1 MRINEKDF
9 RDKVLGCWIGKNI
22 GGTIGAPFEWKR
34 QVNNVKFYVQD
45 LKGNPLPND
54 DLDIQLL
61 WLAAIEQHGLDLTPN
76 TLAEYWCSY
85 VTPHWAE
92 YGTGKINMRSGLP
105 PPISGTF
112 GNMYK
117 HSCGAY
123 IRSEI
128 WACISPGM
136 PNVAA
141 KLATKDAILDHG
153 DGEGSWA
160 EIFMAALESA
170 AFVEKD
176 IYKLI
181 DIGLSYIP
189 KDCGVAKAVNTTVK
203 CYKSKKTWLQMR
215 DEVLKH
221 HRGGFTY
228 MYVSD
233 EDKKKGFKD
242 GVLGY
247 DVPSNIAFTIA
258 PLLYGGKDFAKVQ
271 CMAVNLGEDTDCTAA
286 TAGSIWGIIYGAKA
300 IPQKWLEPIGRSIAT
315 IVLDLGDI
323 GWAIPKDVDN
333 LTERTVNLAK
343 QNLFKNKSDLISC
356 TEPTDLS
363 DLKIDSL
370 KCKDN
375 GKELQQRLKTPAYD
389 FDLFTVFVDYGD
401 APVIKTGIPKKV
413 NVKIVHT
420 HRTHQTNLSM
430 HWYLPEGWTVTPS
443 QDAYALGV
451 QPHLG
456 GMNLAFDFEF
466 TAAKL
471 AKSMN
476 RAVLEITIEGRPTV
490 MLVPLT
496 LLNGSLIG

>member
-1 MRINEKDF
+1 MRLNEKEY

-34 QVNNVKFYVQD
+34 QVNNVKFYVQE
-45 LKGNPLPND
+45 LNGNPLPND

-61 WLAAIEQHGLDLTPN
+61 WLAAMEQHGLGVTSN

-105 PPISGTF
+105 PPLSGTF
-112 GNMYK
+112 GNLYK

-128 WACISPGM
+128 WACISPGL
-136 PNVAA
+136 PHVAA
-141 KLATKDAILDHG
+141 KLATKDAVLDHG
-153 DGEGSWA
+153 DGEGTWA
-160 EIFMAALESA
+160 EIFMASLESA
-170 AFVEKD
+170 AFMEKD
-176 IYKLI
+176 IFKLI

-189 KDCGVAKAVNTTVK
+189 KDCGVAKAVNTTLK
-203 CYKSKKTWLQMR
+203 CFKSKKTWLQTR

-221 HRGGFTY
+221 HRGGLTFCHT
-228 MYVSD
+228 SD
-233 EDKKKGFKD
+233 EDRKKGYD
-242 GVLGY
+242 EGVLGY
-247 DVPSNIAFTIA
+247 DVPSNIAFTLA

-286 TAGSIWGIIYGAKA
+286 TAGSIWGIIHGAKA
-300 IPQKWLEPIGRSIAT
+300 IPQKWIDPIGRSIAT

-343 QNLFKNKSDLISC
+343 QNLLMNRSDMISS
-356 TEPTDLS
+356 TEATDLS
-363 DLKIDSL
+363 DLNIASL
-370 KCKDN
+370 KSKTN
-375 GKELQQRLKTPAYD
+375 GKEFIDRLKMPAYD

-401 APVIKTGIPKKV
+401 EPVIKPGIPKKV
-413 NVKIVHT
+413 TVKIAHT
-420 HRTHQTNLSM
+420 RSMQANLSL
-430 HWYLPEGWTVTPS
+430 HWYLPEGWTMTPS
-443 QDAYALGV
+443 VDGYALGV

-456 GMNLAFDFEF
+456 GRPLSFDFEF
-466 TAAKL
+466 SAGKL
-471 AKSMN
+471 SKAMN
-476 RAVLEITIEGRPTV
+476 RAVLEITVEGRPTV

-496 LLNGSLIG
+496 LLNGSMMG